1 MFQNQMLS
9 KSLWVWRGKFYKEHR
24 DQFQNHLKLGSDNLR
39 QILVNTF
46 ITFQVNYICETLI
59 KIKMKSVLF
68 KVFFSP
74 NSSNI
79 KINVTYSHQLS
90 TVFLFGIISLRLTQ
104 ERIENH
110 LSMGNFLSFLHSKK
124 RLKLEI
130 LLSTSRGW
138 MPYCSPIALL
148 S

>member
-79 KINVTYSHQLS
+79 KINVT
-90 TVFLFGIISLRLTQ
+90 
-104 ERIENH
+104 
-110 LSMGNFLSFLHSKK
+110 
-124 RLKLEI
+124 
-130 LLSTSRGW
+130 
-138 MPYCSPIALL
+138 
-148 S
+148 